1 MSLTRIIYLILLFIA
16 SWSAYY
22 LYDKEQST
30 AIQVAPNLEL
40 PVFSGR
46 NLDNISYDQA
56 GIRSYQI
63 ESSHLE
69 HYSKSGDTIFENPV
83 LSVFRDGHTIEWQMI
98 ARRAVLD
105 EDQTLTLYDNV
116 IVKNLLPEASFD
128 NMTMDK
134 LVVELTSRDFHS
146 ESTVR
151 LIGPLFETEGQAMKG
166 NFDSNTATLFET
178 VQGRYE
184 TLTP

>member
-1 MSLTRIIYLILLFIA
+1 
-16 SWSAYY
+16 
-22 LYDKEQST
+22 
-30 AIQVAPNLEL
+30 
-40 PVFSGR
+40 
-46 NLDNISYDQA
+46 
-56 GIRSYQI
+56 
-63 ESSHLE
+63 
-69 HYSKSGDTIFENPV
+69 
-83 LSVFRDGHTIEWQMI
+83 MI